1 MFIAKDDDG
10 AEDNRGLKLYI
21 YMKQNI
27 LELNYEQLF
36 RDSANITSISSQS
49 LPGFHNSFNN
59 TITYIRVCTSNYW
72 LHKVFEE
79 IWQGFRLNNTLFK
92 QFPSRVFESK
102 AFCMT
107 NLENNFHNGIAY

>member
-49 LPGFHNSFNN
+49 LPGFRNSFNN
-59 TITYIRVCTSNYW
+59 TITYIRVCTSNY
-72 LHKVFEE
+72 
-79 IWQGFRLNNTLFK
+79 
-92 QFPSRVFESK
+92 
-102 AFCMT
+102 
-107 NLENNFHNGIAY
+107 